1 MDLKSRET
9 IKKNST
15 EKLLEVREK
24 VNYLLWLLRQVELV
38 FSGNGTMERLK
49 WPVGLSLANAVV

>member
-24 VNYLLWLLRQVELV
+24 VSYLLWLLRQLELV
-38 FSGNGTMERLK
+38 FSGTGMMERLK